1 MAAASATLP
10 GTGPQR
16 GGTEGV
22 IAVRRVGVIVA
33 LGALLSMLGRAVTAS
48 PALTAGPGR
57 SRGMRRIRRLFLAVV
72 IPGVVMG
79 AMAGGALSRPA
90 LADAS
95 GRPLTLVTVN
105 PQFTSFTCLNASC
118 SLASVTVDAKGT
130 SNLAT
135 GAGTAHAD
143 LIVDFSPGG
152 TCNIVT
158 EDAVF
163 GFDNGTISVHSHHE
177 DCATHGLRIDTT
189 FQVTGGTGAFQGATG
204 GGREFA
210 SAANPA
216 PVIYQGTISF

>member
-1 MAAASATLP
+1 MK
-10 GTGPQR
+10 
-16 GGTEGV
+16 
-22 IAVRRVGVIVA
+22 
-33 LGALLSMLGRAVTAS
+33 
-48 PALTAGPGR
+48 
-57 SRGMRRIRRLFLAVV
+57 RIRRLLLAAV
-72 IPGVVMG
+72 IPSVIMG
-79 AMAGGALSRPA
+79 TIAGGALSGPA
-90 LADAS
+90 SADAS
-95 GRPLTLVTVN
+95 ARPLNLTAVK

-130 SNLAT
+130 SNLST
-135 GAGTAHAD
+135 GAGSSHAD

-163 GFDNGTISVHSHHE
+163 GFDSGTISVHSHHE

-189 FQVTGGTGAFQGATG
+189 FQVTGGTGDFQGATG